1 MSATRSGCPLE
12 PGRPL
17 AVLLTV
23 AALVAAPGALAQQG
37 TSAPSEGAE
46 YETSAA
52 APESGETGEAETG
65 PFKRHRIAFFTGNTI
80 VPSGG
85 ENEDRLTT
93 AIVPT
98 LAFDYEYW
106 FSRRFAIGWYND
118 FTLTTF
124 FVETNREAQSG
135 EPSTDGGDE
144 IIERKPVYLAAVVG
158 IFEPVPRLALYTGP
172 GYEFEEHENLQVW
185 KLGVEYSFPLP
196 HDWDI
201 ALSVAYDYKEIYD
214 SFSVG
219 LSFGKRLGRP
229 R

>member
-1 MSATRSGCPLE
+1 MPRRVAKQR
-12 PGRPL
+12 L
-17 AVLLTV
+17 AILLTV

-37 TSAPSEGAE
+37 TPDS
-46 YETSAA
+46 
-52 APESGETGEAETG
+52 PEEAVHETG

-85 ENEDRLTT
+85 ESEDHITT

-106 FSRRFAIGWYND
+106 FGRRFAIGWYND

-124 FVETNREAQSG
+124 FVETDREAPPGAPSSDSG
-135 EPSTDGGDE
+135 NE
-144 IIERKPVYLAAVVG
+144 IIQRKPVFLTAVVG
-158 IFEPVPRLALYTGP
+158 IFEPVPRVTLYTGA
-172 GYEFEEHENLQVW
+172 GYEFEEEENLPVW

-196 HDWDI
+196 HDWDL
-201 ALSVAYDYKEIYD
+201 ALALAYDYKEVYD
-214 SFSVG
+214 SISVG
-219 LSFGKRLGRP
+219 LSFGKRLGKP